1 MSRRSR
7 VGTGF
12 AALAATAALAFP
24 ASSAL
29 ADAQIAS
36 AGGGPVAQKSG
47 ALINFVTTGKLRV
60 ARTIQPIAVC
70 TQTCTVSG
78 VGVIKGFGGRGT
90 FSDSGGPFAAGEQFG
105 LLLQAKGNLL
115 KALKAFPGRFHLT
128 ETLTATPVDPTTK
141 APIGAP
147 ETISAT
153 FGFKR

>member
-7 VGTGF
+7 VGTGI
-12 AALAATAALAFP
+12 AALAVSAALAFP

-29 ADAQIAS
+29 AD
-36 AGGGPVAQKSG
+36 GPVAQKSG
-47 ALINFVTTGKLRV
+47 TLINFVTQGKLRV
-60 ARTIQPIAVC
+60 AKRIQPIAVC
-70 TQTCTVSG
+70 TQSCTVSG

-90 FSDSGGPFAAGEQFG
+90 FSDAGGPFAAGEQFG

-115 KALKAFPGRFHLT
+115 RALKAFPGRFHLT
-128 ETLTATPVDPTTK
+128 ETLTATPVDPVTK